1 MLQWSPVVEHEI
13 IQLTPLDNAIETME
27 VANNSIRDLIQEFKV
42 KKDAQVNK
50 LSMKIKGIID
60 AEVNGGTAMYE
71 RAFINDQYEEAHPED
86 MEKID
91 RLKDLMA
98 TQIPLLSI
106 GLQIHDFKKP
116 ESLTMFHEQLENMF
130 QQMKKKVEE
139 KYGTRPSEF
148 AFNTK
153 QEVRSSDEIELRS
166 GGGPQ
171 NDQHQNPSSS
181 ASSSAMPKISINTF
195 DDSRESYQSQSS
207 FDGTPMSRAKGFG
220 ASVFGGI
227 ASRKSNL
234 GHNLNRNDESRASVN
249 SNASMQNNHHHH
261 HGGGGSNSHHNRS
274 VDTLNSLDDATTMI
288 ITDTIRHTS
297 TNNSSTGTTRQN
309 SRPSSGSHQQYF
321 LNSTSTPNH
330 SRSPSMTSNSNR
342 DSMISNASNSSNV
355 DCNTPPSLPPKRDL
369 YSSSNNGADTFSLTN
384 FGCDTSSNNS
394 GSQEE
399 IYTLRKLTKKKGP
412 PPPPP
417 IIDETEV
424 TPTPPRKPALRPPT

>member
-1 MLQWSPVVEHEI
+1 MYLKSNTE
-13 IQLTPLDNAIETME
+13 
-27 VANNSIRDLIQEFKV
+27 QERTI
-42 KKDAQVNK
+42 
-50 LSMKIKGIID
+50 S
-60 AEVNGGTAMYE
+60 
-71 RAFINDQYEEAHPED
+71 DQ
-86 MEKID
+86 
-91 RLKDLMA
+91 
-98 TQIPLLSI
+98 
-106 GLQIHDFKKP
+106 
-116 ESLTMFHEQLENMF
+116 
-130 QQMKKKVEE
+130 
-139 KYGTRPSEF
+139 
-148 AFNTK
+148 
-153 QEVRSSDEIELRS
+153 EIELR
-166 GGGPQ
+166 GGTH
-171 NDQHQNPSSS
+171 NEHQNTSSTS
-181 ASSSAMPKISINTF
+181 TMPKISINTF
-195 DDSRESYQSQSS
+195 DNNNADNATRESYQSQSS

-227 ASRKSNL
+227 ARRKSNL

-249 SNASMQNNHHHH
+249 SNASMQNNHQ
-261 HGGGGSNSHHNRS
+261 GSNSHNRS

-288 ITDTIRHTS
+288 ITDTIRHT
-297 TNNSSTGTTRQN
+297 TNNSTTRQN